1 MSAMTLHETYYKDL
15 YLWGIE
21 QIKLLKEKRFDE
33 LDIEHLI
40 EEMEDMG
47 RSQQHAIYSHQVN
60 LIMHLLKW
68 QYQSSIQSNS
78 WRASIRNAR
87 IAMAKLIKENPSLKN
102 SPTNNLVEIYLD
114 ARELAADET
123 GLALKLFP
131 VNCPYTLEQILNKDW
146 LPD

>member
-87 IAMAKLIKENPSLKN
+87 IAMAKLIKENPSLRN
-102 SPTNNLVEIYLD
+102 SPVNNLAEIYLD

-131 VNCPYTLEQILNKDW
+131 IDCPYTIEQILDKDW
-146 LPD
+146 LSA

>member
-87 IAMAKLIKENPSLKN
+87 IAMAKLIKENPSLRN
-102 SPTNNLVEIYLD
+102 SPVNNLVEIYLD

-131 VNCPYTLEQILNKDW
+131 IDCPYTIEQILDKDW
-146 LPD
+146 LPA

>member
-1 MSAMTLHETYYKDL
+1 MQQSHKDL

-68 QYQSSIQSNS
+68 QYQSNIQSNS

-87 IAMAKLIKENPSLKN
+87 IAMAKLIKENPSLRN
-102 SPTNNLVEIYLD
+102 SPVNNLVEIYLD

-131 VNCPYTLEQILNKDW
+131 IDCPYTIEQILDKDW
-146 LPD
+146 LPA

>member
-47 RSQQHAIYSHQVN
+47 RSQQHAIYSYQVN

-68 QYQSSIQSNS
+68 QYQSNIQSSS
-78 WRASIRNAR
+78 WKFSIMNAR
-87 IAMAKLIKENPSLKN
+87 LAIIRLIKKTPSLRMI
-102 SPTNNLVEIYLD
+102 PTQD
-114 ARELAADET
+114 
-123 GLALKLFP
+123 
-131 VNCPYTLEQILNKDW
+131 
-146 LPD
+146 

>member
-15 YLWGIE
+15 YLWGTE

>member
-87 IAMAKLIKENPSLKN
+87 IAMAKLIKENPSLHSIPLKE
-102 SPTNNLVEIYLD
+102 LHD
-114 ARELAADET
+114 AYAHARKIAADET
-123 GLALKLFP
+123 ELILKTFP
-131 VNCPYTLEQILNKDW
+131 IDCPYTVEQILNEDW
-146 LPD
+146 LPN

>member
-15 YLWGIE
+15 YLWGTE

-60 LIMHLLKW
+60 LIMH
-68 QYQSSIQSNS
+68 
-78 WRASIRNAR
+78 
-87 IAMAKLIKENPSLKN
+87 
-102 SPTNNLVEIYLD
+102 
-114 ARELAADET
+114 
-123 GLALKLFP
+123 
-131 VNCPYTLEQILNKDW
+131 
-146 LPD
+146 

>member
-1 MSAMTLHETYYKDL
+1 MSAMTLHETYCKDL

-87 IAMAKLIKENPSLKN
+87 IAMAKLIKENPSLRN
-102 SPTNNLVEIYLD
+102 SPVNNLVEIYLD

-131 VNCPYTLEQILNKDW
+131 IDCPYTIEQILDKDW
-146 LPD
+146 LPA

>member
-15 YLWGIE
+15 YLWGTE

-60 LIMHLLKW
+60 LIMYLLKW
-68 QYQSSIQSNS
+68 QYQSNIQSNS

-87 IAMAKLIKENPSLKN
+87 IAMTKLIKENPSLKN
-102 SPTNNLVEIYLD
+102 SPANNLAEIYLD

-123 GLALKLFP
+123 GLPVQLFP
-131 VNCPYTLEQILNKDW
+131 VDCPYALEQILNKDW
-146 LPD
+146 LPA

>member
-47 RSQQHAIYSHQVN
+47 SSQRSAVSSHLKN
-60 LIMHLLKW
+60 LLMHLLKW
-68 QYQSSIQSNS
+68 QYQSNIQSNS
-78 WRASIRNAR
+78 WSFSIINAR
-87 IAMAKLIKENPSLKN
+87 LALEDLIIESPSLKN
-102 SPTNNLVEIYLD
+102 MPSNELSKAYAN
-114 ARELAADET
+114 ARKLAAKET
-123 GLALKLFP
+123 GLNINIFP
-131 VNCPYTLEQILNKDW
+131 IDCPYTIEQILNEDW
-146 LPD
+146 LPA